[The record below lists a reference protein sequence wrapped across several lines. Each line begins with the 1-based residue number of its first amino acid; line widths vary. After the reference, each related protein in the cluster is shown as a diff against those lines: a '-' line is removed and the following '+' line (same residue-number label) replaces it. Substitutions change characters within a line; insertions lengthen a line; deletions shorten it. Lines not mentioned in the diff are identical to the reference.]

1 MKKLFSFIA
10 IACIAM
16 TVSAEQIT
24 VAQALQIAG
33 QLEKGAT
40 TAEEYEVVGY
50 VTAYAGADAATDGGW
65 SKYSNQIFWIA
76 DKKNIKFVC
85 LLGIACLGIV
95 DSSVYICV

>member
-24 VAQALQIAG
+24 VAKALEIAG
-33 QLEKGAT
+33 QLEQGAT

-50 VTAYAGADAATDGGW
+50 VTAYEGSEDGGW
-65 SKYSNQIFWIA
+65 AKYSNQIFG
-76 DKKNIKFVC
+76 NLSGCTF
-85 LLGIACLGIV
+85 
-95 DSSVYICV
+95 